1 MTHVFRGVDEFRSA
15 AGRELGAGP
24 WFVVDQGRI
33 DAFADVT
40 EDWQWIHVDAERA
53 AESDLGGTIAHGYLT
68 LSLLPRLSADIFRFE
83 DVGRAV
89 NYGLDR
95 VRFPASVRPGQRIRA
110 RATLD
115 SVSDAGSGA
124 LGRVRYVV
132 EVDGETK
139 PACVAEALML
149 VLPVRSELEAATE
162 PPAETTR

>member
-1 MTHVFRGVDEFRSA
+1 MAHVFHGVDEFRSA

-24 WFVVDQGRI
+24 WFTVDQGRI

-53 AESDLGGTIAHGYLT
+53 AESDLDGTIAHGYLT
-68 LSLLPRLSADIFRFE
+68 LSLLPRLSADILRFE

-95 VRFPASVRPGQRIRA
+95 VRFPTSVRPGQRIRA

-115 SVSDAGSGA
+115 SVSDAGPGA
-124 LGRVRYVV
+124 LGCVRYTV
-132 EVDGETK
+132 EVEGGAK
-139 PACVAEALML
+139 PACVADALML
-149 VLPVRSELEAATE
+149 VLP
-162 PPAETTR
+162 ETTDDPSG